1 MNRSLAHS
9 FDSFDDNAFEMTDRL
24 LDLLNG
30 ETDLDDLGDEDLIDL
45 DEDAE
50 TIDLH

>member
-9 FDSFDDNAFEMTDRL
+9 FDSYDDNAFEMTDRL

-30 ETDLDDLGDEDLIDL
+30 ETDINDLDDEDLLDL
-45 DEDAE
+45 DEDVEA
-50 TIDLH
+50 IDLH